1 MIYNISSY
9 QVTIKNSDKLPSS
22 GQKAQNIDACGR
34 GCDRLFGQ
42 RDQGE
47 EAMFSIDKKPKDN
60 SKSNT

>member
-9 QVTIKNSDKLPSS
+9 QVTIENSDKLPSS

-47 EAMFSIDKKPKDN
+47 KAMFKYRQKTKDN